1 MKKEALKRLLIDVK
15 EGKTD
20 IDEALEAFNTLPF
33 IDMGFAKYDTHRG
46 IRQGF
51 PEVIFG
57 TGKTKEQ
64 IVKLCRIAIEHSGIV
79 MVTRVEDDIAR
90 YVRKRIK
97 GLTYHQHARILSYGS
112 MEPKK
117 SGILIL
123 TAGTIDMKV
132 AEEARVTAEILG
144 NKVDTAYDVGVAG
157 LHRLLSQIDKLQ
169 KARVIIVVAGMD
181 GALPSVVGGI
191 VGKPVIAVP
200 VSSGYGA
207 SFKGLS
213 SLLTMLNSC
222 SPTVSVVNIDNGFGA
237 GFIASL
243 INKL

>member
-1 MKKEALKRLLIDVK
+1 MKKETLKKLLLDVK
-15 EGKTD
+15 EGK
-20 IDEALEAFNTLPF
+20 IDVEKALEVFSTLPF
-33 IDMGFAKYDTHRG
+33 IDTGFAKYDTHRS

-57 TGKTKEQ
+57 SGKTKDQ
-64 IVKLCRIAIEHSGIV
+64 IVKLCKIAIEHTGIV
-79 MVTRVEDDIAR
+79 MVTRVEDDTAR
-90 YVRKRIK
+90 YVRRRIK
-97 GLTYHQHARILSYGS
+97 GLTYHPDAGMLSYGS
-112 MEPKK
+112 MKPKK

-123 TAGTIDMKV
+123 TAGTIDIKV
-132 AEEARVTAEILG
+132 AEEARVTAELLG
-144 NKVDTAYDVGVAG
+144 NRVDTVYDVGVAG

-169 KARVIIVVAGMD
+169 NARVIIVVAGMD

-207 SFKGLS
+207 SFRGLA